1 MLTRWKSV
9 RKYDPLATVEDG
21 LTSEGMLLLVVVVWE
36 TPDEGVVVLADVGVG
51 VAAGYLHVRSPSA
64 PVTVTGT
71 DTDD

>member
-51 VAAGYLHVRSPSA
+51 VL
-64 PVTVTGT
+64 
-71 DTDD
+71 